1 MGDWRLNTKWANYSP
16 FMGQVVNNQVR
27 TSRFSSSYRTYLGL
41 FLWRYSLSSYFSPSY
56 PPLFFFPSLQVLFMN
71 PPSFSYRTQVTYN
84 TSNAG
89 STHFL
94 RYIDGITSGLDFEFA
109 FKVRRQEG
117 RGEEGR
123 EEGGELWT
131 VVRLMRGVSRAF
143 FCAVYL
149 AMFPTYSLVF
159 LLPLLSDQVDD
170 DFGNIY
176 EAWRVMIE
184 ESENMWREKDMIP
197 LNIFSA
203 IRWVGASSCP
213 LSHAYG
219 EPGERFAMLEPT
231 SSHGTSKY

>member
-1 MGDWRLNTKWANYSP
+1 MMNVPGSRVHRSFMGDWRLNTKWANYSP

-41 FLWRYSLSSYFSPSY
+41 FLWRYSLSSYFSPSS
-56 PPLFFFPSLQVLFMN
+56 PPLLFFPSLQVLFMN

-123 EEGGELWT
+123 EGRREVMDCRLFSEGSKQGAFLCC
-131 VVRLMRGVSRAF
+131 LSGDVSHLLTR
-143 FCAVYL
+143 
-149 AMFPTYSLVF
+149 FPS
-159 LLPLLSDQVDD
+159 S
-170 DFGNIY
+170 
-176 EAWRVMIE
+176 
-184 ESENMWREKDMIP
+184 
-197 LNIFSA
+197 FS
-203 IRWVGASSCP
+203 S
-213 LSHAYG
+213 
-219 EPGERFAMLEPT
+219 
-231 SSHGTSKY
+231 